1 MLNNKDNHGLM
12 SDRSVLNV
20 DAQKELIDFT
30 IKKNIK
36 MMLVMFP
43 IVAGFMLGLMYVIF
57 KFINTMIII
66 NLFITY

>member
-43 IVAGFMLGLMYVIF
+43 IVAGFMLGLMYVIL
-57 KFINTMIII
+57 KFINTMII
-66 NLFITY
+66 TR

>member
-57 KFINTMIII
+57 KFINTMII
-66 NLFITY
+66 TR